1 MIQAPSSLKPHPGEL
16 PISLATIIFCQLND
30 IRYQTVLISSALRHL
45 VLREPVLPNY
55 VAGPTLRKAKLL
67 PHVFN
72 APPTM

>member
-1 MIQAPSSLKPHPGEL
+1 MIQAPFSLKPHSGDL
-16 PISLATIIFCQLND
+16 PISVATIIVYQLND

-45 VLREPVLPNY
+45 VLREPVLPKY